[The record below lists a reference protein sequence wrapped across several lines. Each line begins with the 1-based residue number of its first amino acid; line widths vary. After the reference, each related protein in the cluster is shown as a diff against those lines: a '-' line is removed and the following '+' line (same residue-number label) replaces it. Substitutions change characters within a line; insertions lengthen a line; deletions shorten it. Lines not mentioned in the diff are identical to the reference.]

1 MKYLILLC
9 TLGLTISLAAQQ
21 ASTEKQNNIQFSGG
35 YSRHIKHNLDGF
47 SIDITGIKAIG
58 KNWFLQYGGGFQQ
71 YWGKDNKYDDF
82 INALDG
88 PIVQLEGLAPLRLQT
103 AGIQIQAGIGRKINR
118 HLTAGVLFLGRY
130 QGTSVPKSY
139 AIVDVSPNTN
149 SGIQIFDPGYRID
162 NSPEQQLT
170 AGANCYLLYSPWIKQ
185 WWLPGIKLIWQADL
199 KKNTLVST
207 HFNWT
212 INF

>member
-118 HLTAGVLFLGRY
+118 HLTAGVLFWE
-130 QGTSVPKSY
+130 GTRARRSRNLMQLWMSVQTQIQVFRSLILDIESTTHPNNNLPLVQI
-139 AIVDVSPNTN
+139 AIYFIHHGLSNGGFRALN
-149 SGIQIFDPGYRID
+149 
-162 NSPEQQLT
+162 
-170 AGANCYLLYSPWIKQ
+170 
-185 WWLPGIKLIWQADL
+185 
-199 KKNTLVST
+199 
-207 HFNWT
+207 
-212 INF
+212 